1 MCNNNNSAADKS
13 LDNGAHFGNGSA
25 KPISDYRVRHL
36 INDDNDNNNIAN
48 LNQVKRY
55 SAVNERP
62 KQTQPQL
69 LKSISLNIN
78 ANGKYDTLPF
88 HQHSKTQGFA
98 CFCCEPVEPQTPTL
112 SGNYQIKTW

>member
-25 KPISDYRVRHL
+25 KPISDYRVCHL
-36 INDDNDNNNIAN
+36 ISDDNDNNNIETV
-48 LNQVKRY
+48 NQLKRY
-55 SAVNERP
+55 SAIHERP
-62 KQTQPQL
+62 KPPQPQL
-69 LKSISLNIN
+69 FKSISLNIN
-78 ANGKYDTLPF
+78 ANGKVNTVPL

-112 SGNYQIKTW
+112 NADYQSKTW